1 MTDSVQSWS
10 IIIFAYNEESGI
22 QSVIEKAL
30 IVLKQIST
38 VNGELIIVNDG
49 STDNTAKI
57 IEQFAENN
65 PEIIIVNHQ
74 NNIGIGAALLSGY
87 AKARFENVCAI
98 PADGQFNIDE
108 LLPFSYIP
116 ENTMISFFRKE
127 KIRYSV
133 YRKVLSFTNN
143 NFNRYFLG
151 IKINDV
157 NWVKI
162 YKKEFLEN
170 TPPILTSSLVESEIC
185 AKACISGFKIIEIES
200 AYKNRL
206 GGYSKGV
213 SGKILLQAI
222 KEMAALFREIVR
234 YKKNY

>member
-74 NNIGIGAALLSGY
+74 NHMNHSLDKKLII
-87 AKARFENVCAI
+87 
-98 PADGQFNIDE
+98 
-108 LLPFSYIP
+108 
-116 ENTMISFFRKE
+116 
-127 KIRYSV
+127 
-133 YRKVLSFTNN
+133 KVS
-143 NFNRYFLG
+143 
-151 IKINDV
+151 KINHD
-157 NWVKI
+157 
-162 YKKEFLEN
+162 
-170 TPPILTSSLVESEIC
+170 PISDMFDNGSLDL
-185 AKACISGFKIIEIES
+185 CIPG
-200 AYKNRL
+200 
-206 GGYSKGV
+206 SKT
-213 SGKILLQAI
+213 
-222 KEMAALFREIVR
+222 
-234 YKKNY
+234 